1 LGFVGKPLDQVTL
14 DDVQAFADSLTGL
27 DSSRA
32 RVLAVVK
39 SLLSFA
45 AKTGLTQFNVG
56 AALRKPKFRETL
68 AERILDEAAVI
79 RMVALAQGRDH
90 ALVRLMYASGFRV
103 SEVVS
108 LRWVDVAAA
117 NDGSAFLTVFGK
129 GGKTRTVRV
138 SAATAGILR
147 ELRGDARDDSFV
159 FPGRK
164 GHALNTSQAW
174 RIVRKAAQAA
184 GIDRPVSPH
193 FLRHAHASHALDKGA
208 RLTTVRDTLGH
219 SSIATTNRYAHA
231 RPDESSGMSLAV

>member
-1 LGFVGKPLDQVTL
+1 MTGK
-14 DDVQAFADSLTGL
+14 

-45 AKTGLTQFNVG
+45 AKSGRTQFNVG
-56 AALRKPKFRETL
+56 AALRKPKSREML
-68 AERILDEAAVI
+68 SERILDESAVI

-103 SEVVS
+103 SEAVS

-138 SAATAGILR
+138 SAATAGVLR
-147 ELRGDARDDSFV
+147 ELRGDARDDDFV

-164 GHALNTSQAW
+164 GHLDTSQAW

-184 GIDRPVSPH
+184 KIDRPVSPH
-193 FLRHAHASHALDKGA
+193 FLRHAHASHALDKGVK
-208 RLTTVRDTLGH
+208 LTTVRDTLGH

-231 RPDESSGMSLAV
+231 RPDESSGLSLAV